1 MKNWCTVT
9 TNFVADPLSAHSG
22 ERNEDIITYGG
33 NICSVTLSAGTVKY
47 LAIALYM
54 PENVELPNFV
64 ALPTIAVQ
72 LAMTVEQASTTEPQQ
87 PNVVI
92 SPISNSTV
100 VEIKQAVIEQPKE
113 EVVAT
118 PVDDDAKPSEST
130 GDNAT
135 AGQQPTTGTNTTGS
149 GITDTEKTPTPLEP
163 STDSTD
169 KTETKTETVDPT
181 LAGGTETHVSE
192 PQAEVPTT

>member
-1 MKNWCTVT
+1 
-9 TNFVADPLSAHSG
+9 
-22 ERNEDIITYGG
+22 
-33 NICSVTLSAGTVKY
+33 
-47 LAIALYM
+47 
-54 PENVELPNFV
+54 
-64 ALPTIAVQ
+64 
-72 LAMTVEQASTTEPQQ
+72 MTVEQANTTEPQQ

-113 EVVAT
+113 EVVAAA

-149 GITDTEKTPTPLEP
+149 GTTDTEKTPTPLEP

-181 LAGGTETHVSE
+181 LAGGDTTVTENGSE
-192 PQAEVPTT
+192 T

>member
-1 MKNWCTVT
+1 
-9 TNFVADPLSAHSG
+9 
-22 ERNEDIITYGG
+22 
-33 NICSVTLSAGTVKY
+33 
-47 LAIALYM
+47 M

-135 AGQQPTTGTNTTGS
+135 ADQQPTTGTNNTETPSGSTTG
-149 GITDTEKTPTPLEP
+149 TENA
-163 STDSTD
+163 
-169 KTETKTETVDPT
+169 TETPESGN
-181 LAGGTETHVSE
+181 GGNPE
-192 PQAEVPTT
+192 PPVAESNPAT